1 MTISLK
7 NFIGNKAFYKHALA
21 IALPIMIQNGITNFV
36 SMIDNIMVGRIGT
49 EQMSGVAITNQLIFI
64 YNLCIFGAV
73 AGAGIFTAQ
82 YYGEENQEG
91 IRRTLRFK
99 LIIGAF
105 VTVAAF
111 LIFLL
116 LGNSLIMAY
125 LAGNSDGGDMVAAFM
140 YAKDYLSIILAG
152 LIPFMILQAYSGTLR
167 ECNETMLPMKAGF
180 VAVIVNLIL
189 NYLLIYGKLGF
200 PMLGVKGAAIA
211 TVAARYVETC
221 IVIIWLH
228 RHKKE
233 HPYIKGLY
241 KTFKMPFDMFKK
253 FLAKSLSL
261 LINEGLWSGGM
272 AMLTLCYS
280 YRGLNTISGLNIA
293 NTLFNVFSVVFIA
306 LGNAISIIVGQLLG
320 AGKFKEAK
328 RTDTRLI
335 VFAVFAC
342 MITGL
347 VLLAIAPFFPRIYNT
362 TPEAK
367 QIAMHFLIAQAL
379 FMPQTA
385 FMNAAYFTL
394 RSGGKTI
401 LTLAFDSVFMWC
413 ASVPVAFILAK
424 LTNIPAIGIFI
435 AVQGV
440 EFIKCVI
447 GFILVKKGI
456 WIQNIVQQK

>member
-1 MTISLK
+1 MTAKLR
-7 NFIGNKAFYKHALA
+7 NFIGTKSFYKHTLA

-36 SMIDNIMVGRIGT
+36 SMLDNIMVGRIGT

-82 YYGEENQEG
+82 YYGEQNHEG
-91 IRRTLRFK
+91 IRSTLRFK
-99 LIIGAF
+99 LIIGTLVTALAF
-105 VTVAAF
+105 ALF
-111 LIFLL
+111 MLF
-116 LGNSLIMAY
+116 GDNLIMAY
-125 LAGNSDGGDMVAAFM
+125 LAGNSDGGDMNAAFG
-140 YAKDYLSIILAG
+140 YAKDYLNVILIG
-152 LIPFMILQAYSGTLR
+152 IIPFMVLQAYSGTLR

-180 VAVIVNLIL
+180 AAVLVNLVL
-189 NYLLIYGKLGF
+189 NYLLIYGNLGF

-211 TVAARYVETC
+211 TVTARYTETA

-233 HPYIKGLY
+233 HPYAKGLY
-241 KTFKMPFDMFKK
+241 RTFKIPFDLFKK
-253 FLAKSLSL
+253 FFAKSLSL
-261 LINEGLWSGGM
+261 LINEGLWSGGT

-280 YRGLNTISGLNIA
+280 FRGLNTISGLNIA
-293 NTLFNVFSVVFIA
+293 NTLYNVFSVVFIA

-328 RTDTRLI
+328 ETDKRLI
-335 VFAVFAC
+335 VFAVFSCTLTAV
-342 MITGL
+342 L
-347 VLLAIAPFFPRIYNT
+347 LLAIAPFFPKIYNT

-367 QIAMHFLIAQAL
+367 QIALYFLIAQAL

-394 RSGGKTI
+394 RSGGKTV
-401 LTLAFDSVFMWC
+401 LTLVFDSVFMWC
-413 ASVPVAFILAK
+413 ASVPTAFILAK
-424 LTNIPAIGIFI
+424 VTSIPAIAIFV

-440 EFIKCVI
+440 EFIKCII

-456 WIQNIVQQK
+456 WIQNIVD